1 MISNAVGPFEFD
13 TEPPEYSL
21 SRSIPLDFTAKASI
35 AVCVDGLPL
44 GRRPPGLP
52 SAGLVV
58 V

>member
-1 MISNAVGPFEFD
+1 VISNAVGPFEFD